1 MKVPQLSSRVWLAIC
16 AFLLSISVVLGVL
29 LVQDHLDG
37 PRHGS
42 GMGPSKG
49 PRLGKID
56 RLTLPPE
63 QKQQVRQLFREHRRS
78 HRQVA
83 RGLRKLKWQMHQ
95 ALVDPTVSTQQLEA
109 AFAEVAAQQTAIERS
124 RLRFTLE
131 LRQLIGAENMKP
143 LYREIFTKRKRPGKR
158 GRRKRDDGDREN
170 RRDRD

>member
-29 LVQDHLDG
+29 LVKDHHKG
-37 PRHGS
+37 HR
-42 GMGPSKG
+42 KG
-49 PRLGKID
+49 PRLGKLS
-56 RLTLPPE
+56 RLDIPKE

-83 RGLRKLKWQMHQ
+83 RGLRKLEWQMHQ
-95 ALVDPTVSTQQLEA
+95 ALVDPTVSNEQLEEV
-109 AFAEVAAQQTAIERS
+109 FAKVAAQQTAIERS

-143 LYREIFTKRKRPGKR
+143 LYREIFKRKGHGKR
-158 GRRKRDDGDREN
+158 GRRKHDNDDHES